1 MLMEDIM
8 KKSKILFHLIAIILA
23 MLLLFNYYKVLNKVL
38 PVRNEMQEL
47 VIVLLAIYSM
57 EKILNFIRYIIAGK
71 EEKVENFIDSLKAE
85 DIK

>member
-1 MLMEDIM
+1 M

-23 MLLLFNYYKVLNKVL
+23 MLLLFNHYKVLNKVM
-38 PVRNEMQEL
+38 PVRGGMQEL
-47 VIVLLAIYSM
+47 VIALFAIYSM

-85 DIK
+85 DI

>member
-1 MLMEDIM
+1 M

-23 MLLLFNYYKVLNKVL
+23 MLLLFNYYRVLNKVL
-38 PVRNEMQEL
+38 PVRGGMKEV
-47 VIVLLAIYSM
+47 VIALFAIYSM

-85 DIK
+85 DI

>member
-1 MLMEDIM
+1 M
-8 KKSKILFHLIAIILA
+8 KKSKILFHLISIILA

-57 EKILNFIRYIIAGK
+57 EKILNFIRYIIVGK